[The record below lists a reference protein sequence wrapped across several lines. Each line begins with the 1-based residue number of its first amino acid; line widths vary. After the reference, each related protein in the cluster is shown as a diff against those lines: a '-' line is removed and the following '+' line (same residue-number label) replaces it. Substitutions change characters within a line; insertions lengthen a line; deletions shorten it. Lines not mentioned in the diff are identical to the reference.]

1 MGGEGGGGGGNAGR
15 SGNRGMHVG
24 EHDTTSSSIGMSPG
38 RSQAEFGHI
47 GHAGKSVGDA
57 RADEGR
63 ARSGVATTTAKQE
76 EFGRKAGVTGTT
88 SLRAGKTMGLSP
100 GDINAIMG
108 TTQTQG
114 VKSGLEGIAG
124 ITTEN
129 LGQLQSRAT
138 VGQLA
143 GVPTPVGQLANQ
155 FSKQMAQN
163 IIEGISTGKQ
173 AVFDRSTN
181 SIVGYVSQNALGMD
195 VYTGRSEFNPLGR
208 KTGVTRIG
216 KGFSLGADR
225 GPDGDGRSTMVEN
238 VSAPTEE
245 TAPATTTPTP
255 SAAPSQAT
263 RRSMLASRQSG
274 AARRLFIR

>member
-1 MGGEGGGGGGNAGR
+1 MGDEGPGNGGNKGDKNKG
-15 SGNRGMHVG
+15 SKL
-24 EHDTTSSSIGMSPG
+24 GMSPG
-38 RSQAEFGHI
+38 RSQAEFGTT
-47 GHAGKSVGDA
+47 GYAGMSVADA
-57 RADEGR
+57 RSTDR
-63 ARSGVATTTAKQE
+63 AQSTTGKQE

-108 TTQTQG
+108 KTQTQD

-138 VGQLA
+138 VGQLS

-163 IIEGISTGKQ
+163 IIEGVSKGKK

-208 KTGVTRIG
+208 KSGVTRIG
-216 KGFSLGADR
+216 TGYSLGADR

-245 TAPATTTPTP
+245 TAPATTPTS